1 MEELIKDTEQG
12 ILQIPAVALRGLSIL
27 PGMVIHFDLN
37 RQKSIYAVEQAMLG
51 EQLLFVVTQKE
62 EAIEEPE
69 AEDLYGVG
77 TVTRLKQMS
86 RLPNGVVRV
95 LVEGTDRGRLLSLRE
110 ETKEYLFA
118 VVELMPQDAAD
129 TDANHKEAMARQLK
143 ELFHTYSAL
152 NPRSGKILDKKLDTM
167 DNLALIIDSIASGM
181 PLPAAAKQT
190 VLAAETLTE
199 RYDFLSSAL
208 YNEIS
213 IGMIRKDLGEKL
225 QKKVNKNQKDYLLR
239 EQMNA
244 IREELG
250 ESSTFSDADMFLE
263 KVEKLKA
270 DREVKEKLEK
280 EISRFKSLSASS
292 TESAVERTYIETLL
306 EMPWNKLSKENTDMD
321 RAERILEEDHYGL
334 KQVKERI
341 LEFLAVR
348 SLKAAQAGKSAH
360 AGKGA
365 HGSKNAPAGKTIYA
379 DSPIICLVGP
389 PGTGKSSIAKSV
401 ARALSREYVRIS
413 LGGVRDEAEIRG
425 HRRTYVG
432 AMPGRIAAGLKQAGV
447 GNPLMLLDEIDKV
460 SSDYKG
466 DVSAALLEVLDGG
479 LNSRFRDHYI
489 ELPINLSQVLFIA
502 TANDTASIPKP
513 LLDRMELIEV
523 SSYTDNEK
531 FHIAKEHLLKR
542 AYEKHGL
549 EGRLHIGD
557 SAIKA
562 VIEGY
567 TREAGVRGL
576 ERRIGE
582 ICRKAARELLKVKQE
597 EQEKTVFKVT
607 SRNLE
612 KYLGK
617 AKYTRN
623 PANLTDEAGIVRGL
637 AWTSVGGDTLQIE
650 VNKMPGKGELRLT
663 GQMGDVMKE
672 SAMTGLSYVRSVS
685 KAYNIPADTYKKND
699 FHIHIPEGA
708 VPKDGPSAGITM
720 ATALLSALTEIPVKA
735 SLAMTGEITL
745 RGRVLPIGGLKEK
758 ILAAKIAGIRQVLV
772 PKKNEK
778 DVEEIDAEIKAGMEI
793 IFVERMEEVLQ
804 YALAAE
810 GKESGNGN

>member
-1 MEELIKDTEQG
+1 MEEMTTDIKQG
-12 ILQIPAVALRGLSIL
+12 ILRIPAVALRGLSIL

-62 EAIEEPE
+62 EATEEPDM
-69 AEDLYGVG
+69 EDLYGVG

-86 RLPNGVVRV
+86 RLPNGIVRV
-95 LVEGTDRGRLLSLRE
+95 LVEGTERGRLLSLSG
-110 ETKEYLFA
+110 ETNEYLSA
-118 VVELMPQDAAD
+118 EVELMPQDAAD
-129 TDANHKEAMARQLK
+129 TDEGHKEAMARQLK

-152 NPRSGKILDKKLDTM
+152 NPRSGKMLDKKLDAM
-167 DNLALIIDSIASGM
+167 ENLVLIIDSIASGM
-181 PLPAAAKQT
+181 PLPVATKQT

-199 RYDFLSSAL
+199 RYDFLSSVL
-208 YNEIS
+208 YNEIN
-213 IGMIRKDLGEKL
+213 IGMIRKELGEKL

-250 ESSTFSDADMFLE
+250 ENNTVSDADMFLE
-263 KVEKLKA
+263 QVKKLKA
-270 DREVKEKLEK
+270 DKEVKEKLEK
-280 EISRFKSLSASS
+280 EISRFKSLSVSS

-306 EMPWNKLSKENTDMD
+306 EMPWNKLSKENTDMN
-321 RAERILEEDHYGL
+321 RAEQILEEDHYGL

-348 SLKAAQAGKSAH
+348 SLKAANAGKNAH
-360 AGKGA
+360 AGKNA
-365 HGSKNAPAGKTIYA
+365 NADKNLYS

-502 TANDTASIPKP
+502 TANATAGIPKP

-549 EGRLHIGD
+549 DGRLVIGD

-582 ICRKAARELLKVKQE
+582 ICRKAARELLKVKPE
-597 EQEKTVFKVT
+597 KQEKTVFKVT

-623 PANLTDEAGIVRGL
+623 PANLTDEVGIVRGL

-672 SAMTGLSYVRSVS
+672 SAMTGLSYVRSIS
-685 KAYNIPADTYKKND
+685 KDYGISADTYKKND

-720 ATALLSALTEIPVKA
+720 ATALVSALTGIPVKA
-735 SLAMTGEITL
+735 NLAMTGEITL

-758 ILAAKIAGIRQVLV
+758 ILAAKIAGIGQVLV

-778 DVEEIDAEIKAGMEI
+778 DVEEIDAEIKSGVEI
-793 IFVERMEEVLQ
+793 IYVERMEEVLQ
-804 YALAAE
+804 YALAAVE